1 MENCIFCK
9 IVRGEIPAY
18 KVYEDELTLAF
29 LDIHPVNPGHTLIIP
44 KKHSYNILDID
55 PGDWAAV
62 AETARKMAKVLHDA
76 LGADGINLGMNNR
89 EHAGQVVDHPH
100 VHVMPRHKGDGFA
113 LWRGKS
119 YKEGEAEAIEQKIKL
134 ALSA

>member
-9 IVRGEIPAY
+9 IVAGEIPAH
-18 KVYEDELTLAF
+18 KLYEDGRTLAF
-29 LDIHPVNPGHTLIIP
+29 LDIHPINPGHTLVIP
-44 KKHSYNILDID
+44 KKHSYNILDIN
-55 PGDWAAV
+55 PRDWAAV
-62 AETARKMAKVLHDA
+62 AETTRKMAKVLHDA

-113 LWRGKS
+113 LWHGKP
-119 YKEGEAEAIEQKIKL
+119 YKEGEAEATAEKIK
-134 ALSA
+134 AAM